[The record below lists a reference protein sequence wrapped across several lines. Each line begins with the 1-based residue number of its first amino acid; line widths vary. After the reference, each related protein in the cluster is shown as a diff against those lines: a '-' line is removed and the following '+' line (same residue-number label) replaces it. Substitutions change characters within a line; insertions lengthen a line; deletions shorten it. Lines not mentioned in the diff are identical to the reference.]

1 MADNVNI
8 IDLLKELAR
17 TKGASDLIITVGK
30 PPQLRVNNELAAMNY
45 EALLPKDT
53 EQLCFSVLNEE
64 QAQRFRA
71 EKEIDLSM
79 LVAGSGRYRINMFQQ
94 RSWYAMAARIVLE
107 QVPAF
112 EALLLPDIIHK
123 FAMLPRGLVLITGP
137 VGSGKSTTVASMV
150 DYINEHRRCHIIS
163 IEDPIEF
170 VHNHKMATV
179 DQREVGSDTH
189 SFNEALRRVMRQSP
203 DVVVIGEIRDRISAQ
218 AAVTLAETGHLTL
231 ATLHTR
237 GSIGCVNRLVDMF
250 PAEQNAQIKNQLS
263 AALAG
268 VIWQQL
274 LPKKPDGLV
283 VACEI
288 MVVVPAI
295 RALIRQGRTHEI
307 FSILQ
312 AGKKYGMCTMEQAIE
327 GLMERDL
334 LDSETLAGTGVELS
348 TVTA

>member
-1 MADNVNI
+1 MPGSVNI

-17 TKGASDLIITVGK
+17 TKGASDLLITVGR
-30 PPQLRVNNELAAMNY
+30 PPQLRINNEIIPMNY
-45 EALLPKDT
+45 DSLLPKDT
-53 EQLCFSVLNEE
+53 EQLCFSVLNED

-79 LVAGSGRYRINMFQQ
+79 LVSGSGRYRINMFQQ
-94 RSWYAMAARIVLE
+94 RGWYAMVVRIVLE
-107 QVPAF
+107 QVPDF
-112 EALLLPDIIHK
+112 ESLMLPDMVHK
-123 FAMLPRGLVLITGP
+123 FAMLPRGLILITGP

-170 VHNHKMATV
+170 VHNHKLATI
-179 DQREVGSDTH
+179 DQREVGSDTN
-189 SFNEALRRVMRQSP
+189 SFNEALRRLLRQSP
-203 DVVVIGEIRDRISAQ
+203 DVIVLGEIRDRISAQ
-218 AAVTLAETGHLTL
+218 AAITLAETGHLTI

-237 GSIGCVNRLVDMF
+237 GSIGSINRLVDMF
-250 PAEQNAQIKNQLS
+250 TADQGAQIKNQLS

-268 VIWQQL
+268 IIWQQL

-312 AGKKYGMCTMEQAIE
+312 SGKKYGMCTMEQALE
-327 GLMERDL
+327 SLVERDL
-334 LDSETLAGTGVELS
+334 IDAEMLASIGVELS
-348 TVTA
+348 TTTA